1 MLKPIT
7 ALVPKKLTV
16 IDRLIIKL
24 GDSQQSSLCILQKQ
38 LPQIFRITAIEA
50 TLLTDST
57 YEINA
62 SIFHEKAQLDV
73 QWETSTLDTRLA
85 IGQLVTV
92 RWKGTLST
100 HMGQL
105 VISRLMPATAANV
118 YVNLFN
124 TVPVEWCLDRA
135 TLQRA
140 AKLVELLPEEYKS
153 IFNTIF
159 WKSNTLYELVTSP
172 SFKSTVENC
181 ERVLKCEYRFFIN
194 INQAVIML
202 IINASTK
209 QSVQAVIIKQIVE
222 AKITHKDS
230 VKSEYWSPLLMS
242 LDY

>member
-1 MLKPIT
+1 MLKPFSAFT
-7 ALVPKKLTV
+7 AKKFNV

-24 GDSQQSSLCILQKQ
+24 GDEQQSSLCMLQEQ
-38 LPQIFRITAIEA
+38 LPLIFRITMIEA
-50 TLLTDST
+50 TVLPNGT
-57 YEINA
+57 YEISA
-62 SIFHEKAQLDV
+62 TIFHEKAQLNV
-73 QWETSTLDTRLA
+73 QWESSTLNARLA

-105 VISRLMPATAANV
+105 VISRLMPATTPNL

-135 TLQRA
+135 ILQRA
-140 AKLVELLPEEYKS
+140 AKLVELLPKEYKS

-194 INQAVIML
+194 IDQAVIML

-209 QSVQAVIIKQIVE
+209 QSVQAVIVEQIVE